1 MEQRDLKGT
10 LVEKRDGVGIVFLN
24 RPDKLNALNSDIIED
39 LLYLMDAFE
48 EDPEVRVVVLTG
60 VGKAFCAGGD
70 IGSEA
75 QMDTIGAF
83 HGGITGNK
91 LMSRIETCRLPVIAA
106 INGYCLGGGFE
117 MALACDIRIAADTAK
132 IGLTEVTLGVIPGSG
147 GTQRLPRL
155 IGNSKAKMVMFSGEK
170 YKGERALQMGLVDQL
185 FPADRLLDEA
195 VAYAAKIAKMPPLAL
210 EYIKIAVDQGSQMD
224 LDRGLLL
231 ESSLFAHLYG
241 TEDQTEA
248 MNAFLEKREHKPFQ
262 GR

>member
-1 MEQRDLKGT
+1 
-10 LVEKRDGVGIVFLN
+10 
-24 RPDKLNALNSDIIED
+24 
-39 LLYLMDAFE
+39 
-48 EDPEVRVVVLTG
+48 
-60 VGKAFCAGGD
+60 
-70 IGSEA
+70 
-75 QMDTIGAF
+75 
-83 HGGITGNK
+83 
-91 LMSRIETCRLPVIAA
+91 MSRIETCRLPVIAA

-210 EYIKIAVDQGSQMD
+210 EYIKIAVDQGSLMD